1 MSITIEELNGSSAE
15 KASEVLRACCGA
27 SRWVAAMVGRR
38 PFFSREAV
46 LRAADD
52 AWDAMHEE
60 DWLEAFSHHPR
71 IGESAPAAGGSAMS
85 RAWSS
90 GEQAGAATGG
100 DAARI
105 GLARLNAEYER
116 RFGFIYIV
124 CATGKSA
131 GELMELAQTRLHHD
145 RETEL
150 RIAAEEQ
157 RKITRLR
164 LEKLLDPV
172 AAA

>member
-1 MSITIEELNGSSAE
+1 VTISVEELNGLSADR
-15 KASEVLRACCGA
+15 ASDLFRACCGA
-27 SRWVAAMVGRR
+27 PRWVAGMVSRR
-38 PFFSREAV
+38 PFFSRDAV
-46 LRAADD
+46 LHGADD
-52 AWDAMHEE
+52 EWSATGER

-71 IGESAPAAGGSAMS
+71 LGEKAALAGDSMVARGWSASEQSAVAAAGA
-85 RAWSS
+85 
-90 GEQAGAATGG
+90 
-100 DAARI
+100 DARI
-105 GLARLNAEYER
+105 GLARLNEEYER

-131 GELMELAQTRLHHD
+131 DELIELAHRRIQND
-145 RETEL
+145 RDTEL

>member
-1 MSITIEELNGSSAE
+1 VSVSVEELNALPADRAAE
-15 KASEVLRACCGA
+15 LLRACCGA
-27 SRWVAAMVGRR
+27 SRWVAGMVNRR
-38 PFFSREAV
+38 PFFSRDAV

-52 AWDAMHEE
+52 EWSAMGES

-71 IGESAPAAGGSAMS
+71 IGETAPAAGGSATA
-85 RAWSS
+85 RGWSAS
-90 GEQAGAATGG
+90 EQASVVSAA
-100 DAARI
+100 DEVRI
-105 GLARLNAEYER
+105 GIARLNHDYEA

-131 GELMELAQTRLHHD
+131 GELLAFARKRLHHD

-150 RIAAEEQ
+150 RVAAEEQ

-164 LEKLLDPV
+164 LEKLFDP
-172 AAA
+172 AAAA